1 MTIAENIRIPCFLL
15 LLSTSAFAEHIRVVE
30 ENVAFLY
37 EARAELPVPDEEL
50 ARRVS
55 IDYANA
61 RDEFSRHDIFQRVK
75 PIIAKRLAEARNTKL
90 VYLAVSTNLGDYDFE
105 RKSFPTGFSEAT
117 YIPFR
122 NRYTVTFV
130 NGVDIEYMP
139 VAMESARSLAGKLQK
154 TRRATAKIY
163 GEIQGVSERKLNYLV
178 TKALSVRITKI
189 ELSLQSG
196 ATVGSKTP
204 GMPYKDEAP

>member
-117 YIPFR
+117 
-122 NRYTVTFV
+122 
-130 NGVDIEYMP
+130 
-139 VAMESARSLAGKLQK
+139 
-154 TRRATAKIY
+154 
-163 GEIQGVSERKLNYLV
+163 
-178 TKALSVRITKI
+178 
-189 ELSLQSG
+189 
-196 ATVGSKTP
+196 
-204 GMPYKDEAP
+204 